1 MPNALGQHLAEDQP
15 DVGIDLNGDGVT
27 VWPDG
32 TQPTSLNL
40 NIEYADQ
47 TFPNLVIVR
56 VGADG
61 SIRVFTDAGTDLIV
75 DVLGRLT

>member
-1 MPNALGQHLAEDQP
+1 VTATRATGPGY
-15 DVGIDLNGDGVT
+15 IT

-32 TQPTSLNL
+32 TQPTSSNL

-47 TFPNLVIVR
+47 TVPNLVIVP

-61 SIRVFTDAGTDLIV
+61 AIRVFTDAGTDLIV
-75 DVLGRLT
+75 DVLARLT